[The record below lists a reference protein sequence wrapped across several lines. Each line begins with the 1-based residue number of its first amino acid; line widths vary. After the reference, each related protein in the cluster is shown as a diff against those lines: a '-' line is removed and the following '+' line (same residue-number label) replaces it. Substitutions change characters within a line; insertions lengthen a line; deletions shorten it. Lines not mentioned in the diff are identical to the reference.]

1 MKIIKT
7 ILYLIF
13 LVPLTIA
20 TAATSEDCKD
30 WSPRDKEII
39 YNTCEDPFPDKREHD
54 ENGQLF
60 TGIKE
65 DLRNDPWHG
74 TKTGRITEYKDGKLH
89 GHDIY
94 YLIDGSRQFISY
106 KDGKLDGLSENYNA
120 DGDKISSFCY
130 QEDVRVDM
138 PYCSTNGGDQ

>member
-39 YNTCEDPFPDKREHD
+39 YNTCEDPFPDKLEYD

-65 DLRNDPWHG
+65 DLRNDGWHG
-74 TKTGRITEYKDGKLH
+74 TKTGRITE
-89 GHDIY
+89 
-94 YLIDGSRQFISY
+94 Y

-138 PYCSTNGGDQ
+138 SYCSSNGGDQ